1 MSRVSMTVITT
12 NTFAPAYDYMLGL
25 VCPKTVQG
33 LVGDADNYAL
43 GLDFAENKEHK
54 AQSGRLR
61 C

>member
-1 MSRVSMTVITT
+1 MTVITT

-25 VCPKTVQG
+25 VCPKTAQG